1 MGPASRYNHVGTPLN
16 LGWRRW
22 LVPGPIIAFLLS
34 GAVIAWADPPT
45 APVVG
50 FVGLAISLPVAVV
63 LFLRRTRNLSKREGR
78 AWRFLAAGL
87 TLFWVGVVVITILTE
102 SGVTVSAFGP
112 LDAFFLG
119 AYLAVIVALYE
130 LARLDSGG
138 REWVLTVVDA
148 LVGGIAMAALVW
160 NAFFADL
167 MTSLAGAPWWEVT
180 IAAIYPVLDIMAM
193 IAILILVMRRS
204 NYHLDLRLVFV
215 ALGGGAQVLA
225 DLVFLNRAVGENFA
239 STEPAYAV
247 NLLAAAF
254 LLTTA
259 TIVDRV
265 PRRREFPEA
274 PTPVWALLWPY
285 LLAASLLVVHF
296 QKYRELGPDSSEVLL
311 LDAVI
316 LIGVVIF
323 FRQVYVIYRDR
334 NRVDAKRAELVAS
347 VSHELRT
354 PLTAMVGFLT
364 LLDEHADEFPR
375 DAQEEMIAEAAEQ
388 ARHMSRLVSDLLM
401 LARGDTSTM
410 RIDVSHVRVGSIVNS
425 VLRSTDPGNTQI
437 EEDMR
442 APVTVRVDADRME
455 QALVNL
461 VNNAV
466 RYGGDRCLIVAKIS
480 GRDLT
485 LEVHD
490 NGEGVPT
497 RFESVIWQHFERGA
511 HRLDAVTPGLGIGL
525 SIVQAVAETHGGR
538 VDYRQSE
545 RLGGACFTM
554 TIPDCVLVDESTP
567 ERVPAVI

>member
-1 MGPASRYNHVGTPLN
+1 MGTPLN

-22 LVPGPIIAFLLS
+22 LVPGPIIAFLLV
-34 GAVIAWADPPT
+34 GAVVAWADPST

-50 FVGLAISLPVAVV
+50 FAGLAIGLPVAVV
-63 LFLRRTRNLSKREGR
+63 LFFSRTRNLSHREGR
-78 AWRFLAAGL
+78 AWRFLAVGL
-87 TLFWVGVVVITILTE
+87 TLFWLGVVVIAVLTE
-102 SGVTVSAFGP
+102 SGVTVPAFGP
-112 LDAFFLG
+112 LDVFFLA
-119 AYLAVIVALYE
+119 AYLAVIIALYE

-138 REWVLTVVDA
+138 REWVLTVIDA

-160 NAFFADL
+160 NAFFARL
-167 MTSLAGAPWWEVT
+167 MASLAGASWWEVT
-180 IAAIYPVLDIMAM
+180 IAAIYPVLDIMAV

-204 NYHLDLRLVFV
+204 NYHLDSRLVFV

-225 DLVFLNRAVGENFA
+225 DLLFLNRAVGENFA

-254 LLTTA
+254 LLITA
-259 TIVDRV
+259 AIVDRV

-285 LLAASLLVVHF
+285 LLAASLLAVHF
-296 QKYRELGPDSSEVLL
+296 QKYRALGPSSSEIVL

-316 LIGVVIF
+316 LVGVVIF
-323 FRQVYVIYRDR
+323 LRQVYVIYRDR
-334 NRVDAKRAELVAS
+334 SRVDAKRAELVAS

-364 LLDEHADEFPR
+364 LLDEHRDEFPR
-375 DAQEEMIAEAAEQ
+375 DAQEEMVSEAADQ

-410 RIDVSHVRVGSIVNS
+410 SIEMSDVRVVSIVTS
-425 VLRSTDPGNTQI
+425 VLRNTDPGNTRI
-437 EEDMR
+437 EEDLR
-442 APVTVRVDADRME
+442 APVTVRVDPDRMK
-455 QALVNL
+455 QALANL
-461 VNNAV
+461 VSNAV
-466 RYGGDRCLIVAKIS
+466 RYGGDRCLIVAETS

-485 LEVHD
+485 FEVHD

-497 RFESVIWQHFERGA
+497 RYESVIWHHFERGA
-511 HRLDAVTPGLGIGL
+511 HRLDAVIPGLGIGL

-538 VDYRQSE
+538 ADYRLSE
-545 RLGGACFTM
+545 RLGGACFSM
-554 TIPDCVLVDESTP
+554 TIPDCVVVDEAARG
-567 ERVPAVI
+567 RVPAVT

>member
-1 MGPASRYNHVGTPLN
+1 MGTSLN

-22 LVPGPIIAFLLS
+22 LISGPIVALLLVGVFVAS
-34 GAVIAWADPPT
+34 VNESA
-45 APVVG
+45 APMVG
-50 FVGLAISLPVAVV
+50 FAGLALALPVAFT
-63 LFLRRTRNLSKREGR
+63 LLISRTRHLSRREGR
-78 AWRFLAAGL
+78 AWRFLALGL
-87 TLFWVGVVVITILTE
+87 MLFWLGIVVIGILTE
-102 SGVTVSAFGP
+102 VGVTLGAFGP
-112 LDAFFLG
+112 LDVFFLG
-119 AYLAVIVALYE
+119 AYVAVIVALYE

-138 REWVLTVVDA
+138 REWVLTVIDA

-167 MTSLAGAPWWEVT
+167 MMSLAGAPWWEVT
-180 IAAIYPVLDIMAM
+180 IAAIYPIVDIMAV

-225 DLVFLNRAVGENFA
+225 DLVFLNNAVGENFA
-239 STEPAYAV
+239 TTEPAYAV

-254 LLTTA
+254 LLITA

-285 LLAASLLVVHF
+285 LLAASLLAVHF
-296 QKYRELGPDSSEVLL
+296 QKYRELAPDASEILL

-323 FRQVYVIYRDR
+323 LRQVYVIYRDR
-334 NRVDAKRAELVAS
+334 NRVDAKRSELVAS

-375 DAQEEMIAEAAEQ
+375 DAREEMIAEAADQ

-410 RIDVSHVRVGSIVNS
+410 SLEMGNVRVMSIVTS
-425 VLRSTDPGNTQI
+425 VLRTTDPGDTRI
-437 EEDMR
+437 EEDFD
-442 APVTVRVDADRME
+442 APAFVRVDADRMK
-455 QALVNL
+455 QALANL
-461 VNNAV
+461 LTNAV
-466 RYGGDRCLIVAKIS
+466 RYGGDHCLIVARTS
-480 GRDLT
+480 ARDLT
-485 LEVHD
+485 FEVHD
-490 NGEGVPT
+490 NGPGVPT
-497 RFESVIWQHFERGA
+497 RYESAIWQHFERGA
-511 HRLDAVTPGLGIGL
+511 HRLDSVTPGLGIGL
-525 SIVQAVAETHGGR
+525 SIVQAVAESHGGR
-538 VDYRQSE
+538 VDYRESE
-545 RLGGACFTM
+545 RLGGACFSM
-554 TIPDCVLVDESTP
+554 TIPDCVVADETESN
-567 ERVPAVI
+567 RVPVVT